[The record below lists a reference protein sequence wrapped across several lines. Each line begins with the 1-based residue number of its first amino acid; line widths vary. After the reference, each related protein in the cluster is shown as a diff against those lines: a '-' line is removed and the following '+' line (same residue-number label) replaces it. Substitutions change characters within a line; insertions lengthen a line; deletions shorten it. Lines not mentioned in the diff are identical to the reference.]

1 MSLGHT
7 KDEKFILK
15 LYEIVTKA
23 NDMDLAVSRYEIGN
37 ALGLQKRG
45 VDTTCVLLGQ
55 ANFIKKA
62 GDVDIRLTKQG
73 EQLAL
78 RLLEE

>member
-23 NDMDLAVSRYEIGN
+23 NDMDLAVSRYE
-37 ALGLQKRG
+37 
-45 VDTTCVLLGQ
+45 
-55 ANFIKKA
+55 
-62 GDVDIRLTKQG
+62 
-73 EQLAL
+73 
-78 RLLEE
+78 